1 MTRKERKQWE
11 KKFKP
16 FYETR
21 EKEKR
26 LNKLLKNI
34 VTEGP
39 ELSENEIYCRLYYQ
53 LLEPERL
60 ERTIH

>member
-1 MTRKERKQWE
+1 MTRKQRKQWE

-39 ELSENEIYCRLYYQ
+39 GLSENEIYCRLYYA

>member
-1 MTRKERKQWE
+1 MTRKERKKWE

-39 ELSENEIYCRLYYQ
+39 GLSENEIYCRLYYQ

>member
-1 MTRKERKQWE
+1 MTRKERKAWE

-16 FYETR
+16 FHETR

-26 LNKLLKNI
+26 LNQLLKEVI
-34 VTEGP
+34 KEVPG
-39 ELSENEIYCRLYYQ
+39 LSENEIYCRLYYA

>member
-1 MTRKERKQWE
+1 MTKKERKQWE

-39 ELSENEIYCRLYYQ
+39 GLSENEIYCRLYYA

>member
-1 MTRKERKQWE
+1 MTRKQRKQWE

-39 ELSENEIYCRLYYQ
+39 GLSENEIYCRLYYQ

>member
-1 MTRKERKQWE
+1 MPRKERKQWE

-34 VTEGP
+34 ITEGP
-39 ELSENEIYCRLYYQ
+39 GLSENEIYCRLYYQ

>member
-1 MTRKERKQWE
+1 MTRKQRKQLE

-39 ELSENEIYCRLYYQ
+39 GLSENEIYCRLYYQ

>member
-16 FYETR
+16 FHETR
-21 EKEKR
+21 ENERR

-34 VTEGP
+34 ITEGP
-39 ELSENEIYCRLYYQ
+39 GLSENEIYCRLYYA

>member
-1 MTRKERKQWE
+1 MTRKEGKAWE
-11 KKFKP
+11 KKFNP
-16 FYETR
+16 FHETR
-21 EKEKR
+21 EKERR

-34 VTEGP
+34 ITEGP
-39 ELSENEIYCRLYYQ
+39 GLNENEIYCRLYYQ

>member
-34 VTEGP
+34 ITEGP
-39 ELSENEIYCRLYYQ
+39 GLSENEIYCRLYYQ

>member
-39 ELSENEIYCRLYYQ
+39 GLSENEIYCRLYYQ

>member
-1 MTRKERKQWE
+1 MTRKERKAWE

-16 FYETR
+16 FHETR
-21 EKEKR
+21 EKERR

-39 ELSENEIYCRLYYQ
+39 GLSENEIYCRLYYQ
-53 LLEPERL
+53 LL
-60 ERTIH
+60 